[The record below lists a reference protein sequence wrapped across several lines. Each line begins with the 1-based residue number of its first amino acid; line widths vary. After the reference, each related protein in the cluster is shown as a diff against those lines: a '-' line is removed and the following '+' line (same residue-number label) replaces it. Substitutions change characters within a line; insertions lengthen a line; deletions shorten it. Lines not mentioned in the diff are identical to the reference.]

1 MIQKSLW
8 IQWRLTKQ
16 KKMLCAYNSPN
27 EKSEAASES
36 GRACRGKIVALPTL
50 TGESGRYSIV
60 VCEGI
65 SSNID
70 KGGKVGGSVGD
81 RARAGERWRRT
92 EISESNSLNLWI
104 DNL

>member
-1 MIQKSLW
+1 
-8 IQWRLTKQ
+8 
-16 KKMLCAYNSPN
+16 MLCAYNSPN
-27 EKSEAASES
+27 ENSEAASES
-36 GRACRGKIVALPTL
+36 GRACRGKMVALPTL

-70 KGGKVGGSVGD
+70 KGGKVGGSVG
-81 RARAGERWRRT
+81 ERWRRT
-92 EISESNSLNLWI
+92 EISESNSLNLCS